1 MVYPPDSN
9 LSCPDP
15 VDSVLLAGIVMKRGG
30 GGTDGL
36 TVRTLLM

>member
-30 GGTDGL
+30 GGGGL
-36 TVRTLLM
+36 PGGR